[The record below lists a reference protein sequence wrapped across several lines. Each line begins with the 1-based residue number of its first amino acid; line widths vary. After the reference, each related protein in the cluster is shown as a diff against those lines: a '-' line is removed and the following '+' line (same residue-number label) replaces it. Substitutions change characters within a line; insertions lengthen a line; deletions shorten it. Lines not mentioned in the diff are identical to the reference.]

1 METGDVVVEQ
11 LVRARRQLRIA
22 VVTETYP
29 PEVNG
34 VAMSAGRFVEGL
46 LRIGHCIQLVRPRQG
61 TDDAPA
67 AEANLHAMLVRGVP
81 IPRYQHLKMGLPARK
96 ALLAQWRL
104 QRPDVVLIVTEGP
117 LGWSAL
123 SAARALRLPVVTEY
137 HTNFDAY
144 SAYYGLG
151 WLKRSVTAYLRR
163 FHNRGDLTLVPTRA
177 MQLLLL
183 RAGYRTVEVVARGV
197 DATLFDPNRR
207 SAVLR
212 ESWGAGDE
220 DLVVTHVGRLAPE
233 KNLGLLMQAFAAIR
247 EERPEARLVLVGD
260 GPARRTLETQ
270 QPRNVV
276 FAGLRSGEDLARHY
290 GSSDLFLFP
299 STTET
304 FGNVT
309 VEALASG
316 LPVVAFDYAAAA
328 ELVRHDEN
336 GLLAP
341 FDDAQSFIRQ
351 CVFAANRMNLA
362 RLRAAASRSV
372 GHLEWGL
379 IVSRL
384 VEKLD
389 SAISRHRG
397 HAHAQGSIVLTSD

>member
-1 METGDVVVEQ
+1 MEPGDVVVEQ
-11 LVRARRQLRIA
+11 LARTRRQLRIA

-46 LRIGHCIQLVRPRQG
+46 LRLGHCIQLVRPRQG
-61 TDDAPA
+61 SDDAPA

-96 ALLAQWRL
+96 ALLAQWRI
-104 QRPDVVLIVTEGP
+104 QRPDVVQIVTEGP

-163 FHNRGDLTLVPTRA
+163 FHNRSDLTLVPTRA
-177 MQLLLL
+177 MQHLLL
-183 RAGYRTVEVVARGV
+183 RAGYRTVGVVARGV
-197 DATLFDPNRR
+197 DTTLFDPNRR
-207 SAVLR
+207 SAALR
-212 ESWGAGDE
+212 ESWGAGDD

-247 EERPEARLVLVGD
+247 HERPEARLVLVGD
-260 GPARRTLETQ
+260 GPARRTLEMQ

-276 FAGLRSGEDLARHY
+276 FAGLRSGEDLAQHY
-290 GSSDLFLFP
+290 ASADLFLFP

-328 ELVRHDEN
+328 EIVRHDEN

-341 FDDAQSFIRQ
+341 LNDAQDFTRQ
-351 CVFAANRMNLA
+351 CALAANPMNLA
-362 RLRAAASRSV
+362 RLRSAAPTSV
-372 GHLEWGL
+372 SHLEWGL
-379 IVSRL
+379 IVARL

-389 SAISRHRG
+389 SAICRHRSHT
-397 HAHAQGSIVLTSD
+397 HAPGSIVLTPD